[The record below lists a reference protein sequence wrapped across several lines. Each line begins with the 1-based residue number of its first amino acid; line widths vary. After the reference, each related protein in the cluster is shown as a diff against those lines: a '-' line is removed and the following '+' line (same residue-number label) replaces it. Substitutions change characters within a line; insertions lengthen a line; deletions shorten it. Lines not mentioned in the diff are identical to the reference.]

1 MRIGVLKEIKRLEFR
16 VGLVSSIV
24 ENLAREG
31 HEVLVEA
38 GAGLGVGI
46 ADGGVN
52 GGGRTHR
59 IGQRSVRARRLIVK
73 VKEPQPE
80 EIKRLA
86 PHHILFTYP
95 HLAADLALTRWA

>member
-1 MRIGVLKEIKRLEFR
+1 MRIGVLKETKTLEFR

-46 ADGGVN
+46 ADAEYTAAGA
-52 GGGRTHR
+52 R
-59 IGQRSVRARRLIVK
+59 IASESEVFERA
-73 VKEPQPE
+73 
-80 EIKRLA
+80 
-86 PHHILFTYP
+86 
-95 HLAADLALTRWA
+95 D